1 MKKMIL
7 PAALLVSLAA
17 CSSDGDE
24 IVFNTRLGPETS
36 SQIQSLPSGL
46 QGDSENARYSRTE
59 KKGAGMESDDGT
71 GNE

>member
-7 PAALLVSLAA
+7 PAVLLSLAA

-24 IVFNTRLGPETS
+24 IIFDTRLGPETN

-71 GNE
+71 RG

>member
-7 PAALLVSLAA
+7 PAALFSLAA

-24 IVFNTRLGPETS
+24 IIFDTRLGPETGT
-36 SQIQSLPSGL
+36 QIQSLPSGL

-71 GNE
+71 GNQ